1 MSEHTYQ
8 AVVKSVTEA
17 VREDDKAK
25 GKWQTA
31 GQTVAG
37 FYPNREA
44 VEAVKAQ
51 FIADAIFPALPK
63 HAAALAVDLPRKGSK
78 EYNELSDVNKL
89 KWANATQ
96 AKKDARAIA
105 ATYFV
110 RVLDYAFPKEKIEA
124 DSTNPPKTLK
134 TKLIETITDCIG
146 KIEKAET
153 PEFDAPAALTELRKA
168 LSIIAK

>member
-8 AVVKSVTEA
+8 AVVKSVISA
-17 VREDDKAK
+17 VDADNKTKDK
-25 GKWQTA
+25 WVTA
-31 GQTVAG
+31 GVSVRL

-51 FIADAIFPALPK
+51 FTADCIMPALPK

-78 EYNELSDVNKL
+78 EYNELSDANKL
-89 KWANATQ
+89 KWDNANQ

-110 RVLDYAFPKEKIEA
+110 RVLDYAFPKEKT
-124 DSTNPPKTLK
+124 DSANPPKTLK

-146 KIEKAET
+146 KIEKAEA